1 MEKKR
6 LDIILFERG
15 YFESRE
21 KAKSAIMAGNVLV
34 NNDKADKPGTYFNDD
49 CEIRIIGNTN
59 PYVSRGGLKLE
70 RALEEFQIDLKG
82 KVIIDIGASTG
93 GFTDCALKNGAEK
106 SYAIDVGYGQLA
118 WTLRQD
124 PRVLTMERTN
134 IRNVK
139 TEDINEPADFV
150 FIDVSFISIQ
160 KVIPIAANLLKENGQ
175 IISLV
180 KPQFEAGRGEVGK
193 NGVVRKES
201 IHKEVVK
208 RIIHF
213 VATKGM
219 TVINFCYSPIKG
231 PKGNI
236 EFFIQVQK
244 CSCGN
249 SQTISFQ
256 DVESIIEKAHKEL
269 YN

>member
-6 LDIILFERG
+6 LDIILFEKG
-15 YFESRE
+15 YFQSRE
-21 KAKSAIMAGNVLV
+21 KAKSAVMAGNVLV

-49 CEIRIIGNTN
+49 CEIKIIGNTN

-70 RALEEFQIDLKG
+70 KALEKFQVDLKE
-82 KVIIDIGASTG
+82 KIIIDIGASTG
-93 GFTDCALKNGAEK
+93 GFTDCALKNGAAK

-124 PRVLTMERTN
+124 SRVVVMERTN
-134 IRNVK
+134 IKNVK
-139 TEDINEPADFV
+139 PEDINELADFV
-150 FIDVSFISIQ
+150 LIDVSFISIQ

-180 KPQFEAGRGEVGK
+180 KPQFEAGRSQVGK
-193 NGVVRKES
+193 NGVVRKEN

-208 RIIHF
+208 NIIDF
-213 VATKGM
+213 ITTKGM

-236 EFFIQVQK
+236 EFFIHVQK
-244 CSCGN
+244 NPLNNCLG
-249 SQTISFQ
+249 ISFQ
-256 DVESIIEKAHKEL
+256 DIESVIEKAHKEL